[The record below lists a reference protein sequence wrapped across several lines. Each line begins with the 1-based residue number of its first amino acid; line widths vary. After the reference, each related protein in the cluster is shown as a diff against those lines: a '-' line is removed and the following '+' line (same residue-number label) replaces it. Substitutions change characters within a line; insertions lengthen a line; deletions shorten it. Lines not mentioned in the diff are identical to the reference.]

1 MKLTTLPPPL
11 PPVTCDTVE
20 QGLAD
25 VAQRLATDS
34 DGHDSLDTVDF
45 RDVAAAS
52 ALFDARG
59 RCTLVVTIIYDGRG
73 KPRRRATVTLTRGT

>member
-1 MKLTTLPPPL
+1 MKLTTLPPAL

-25 VAQRLATDS
+25 VANRLATDS
-34 DGHDSLDTVDF
+34 DGHDSLDTMPA
-45 RDVAAAS
+45 RDVSAAQH
-52 ALFDARG
+52 LLTRMG
-59 RCTLVVTIIYDGRG
+59 RCTLVVTIINDGYR